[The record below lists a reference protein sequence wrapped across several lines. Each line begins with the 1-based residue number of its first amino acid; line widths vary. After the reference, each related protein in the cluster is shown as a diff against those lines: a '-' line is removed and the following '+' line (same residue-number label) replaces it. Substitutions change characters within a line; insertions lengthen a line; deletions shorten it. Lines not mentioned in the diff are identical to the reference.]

1 MVNGY
6 NWKTSCYKL
15 ARIRNIKDTCFLS
28 YMEDRAKGKQIHK
41 KKHDHIQ
48 SELYNMVL
56 IVELLYGTRGKRK
69 RKRER

>member
-1 MVNGY
+1 
-6 NWKTSCYKL
+6 
-15 ARIRNIKDTCFLS
+15 
-28 YMEDRAKGKQIHK
+28 MEDRAKGKQIHK